1 MTMVTKKN
9 EMAAGVFK
17 ARCLQVMD
25 EVAKRRQ
32 PLIVTKRG
40 KPVVKIVPADEEPKT
55 SIFGSLADRFE
66 IVGDIEA
73 PVLPVGSWKA
83 LK

>member
-1 MTMVTKKN
+1 MVLKKN

-25 EVAKRRQ
+25 EVARRKQ
-32 PLIVTKRG
+32 PITVTKRG
-40 KPVVKIVPADEEPKT
+40 KPVVKIVPVDETPAE
-55 SIFGSLADRFE
+55 SIFGSLAGRFE
-66 IVGDIEA
+66 IVGDVEEA
-73 PVLPVGSWKA
+73 VLPLGTWET